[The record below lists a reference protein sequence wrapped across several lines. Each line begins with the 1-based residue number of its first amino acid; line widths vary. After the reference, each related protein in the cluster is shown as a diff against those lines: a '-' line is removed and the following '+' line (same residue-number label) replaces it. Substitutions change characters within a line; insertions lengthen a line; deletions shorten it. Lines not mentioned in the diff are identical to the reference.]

1 MADDMDQMTNDL
13 TDEQKALIQEQDQH
27 DEPDVAEVV
36 EGE

>member
-1 MADDMDQMTNDL
+1 MADELTTDL
-13 TDEQKALIQEQDQH
+13 TDEQKALIQGQDQH

>member
-1 MADDMDQMTNDL
+1 MADETEGL